1 MKLLAWMA
9 VFVPGV
15 LLSSAAFSGASVT
28 ESALAICAKII
39 KDEIGVSR
47 YTTFDKE
54 VGVIRQ
60 ADGNIQYF
68 VNASYKS
75 PEMAVAKLFR
85 AVCDGRGYQAS
96 VPVVAEGRWHFS
108 TGPSLTQQLADIGY

>member
-1 MKLLAWMA
+1 MKSLAWMA

-15 LLSSAAFSGASVT
+15 LLSSAALAGASVN
-28 ESALAICAKII
+28 ESALGICAKII

-54 VGVIRQ
+54 VGIIRQ
-60 ADGNIQYF
+60 VDGNIQYF

-75 PEMAVAKLFR
+75 PEMAVAKPFR
-85 AVCDGRGYQAS
+85 AVCDGRGFQAS
-96 VPVVAEGRWHFS
+96 VPVVAEGSWSFS
-108 TGPSLTQQLADIGY
+108 TGPSLAQQLAEVP